1 MLKKALL
8 LLFIIFTVVSCK
20 KEQYQLKW
28 KLPEGDVLI
37 YKIQMETIDSLS
49 SVTEDN
55 MMVLADM
62 VAKMYGDSI
71 NVPNKTKDLYKGL
84 VRQLNM
90 LTYFS
95 ILRKGPD
102 KDLKIDF
109 ITRQVKE
116 YEQVKYLDIYNKFI
130 RKAFFKGSLTPNGKL
145 LSEKGGN
152 VFDPKIN
159 ILFELPDK
167 PVTIGDTWSLN
178 IRPPEHAISKSQL
191 DSIRNIVKFSDLVVE
206 NGDSIAI
213 LEYQLQSPDKSGN
226 AIRFTGKVKF
236 SITQGKWLEYT
247 GILSQKTSGLLPMNH
262 VQKIKLN
269 EISIENYKSLIK
281 QAQKVDIFGDDG
293 QKDKSIPGNI
303 ESSNNNYNVNPTI
316 SNCPEVFRIQLLA
329 AQQPV
334 KDKKIEFKN
343 IPYQIDEIVV
353 NPGEKF
359 KYKYTVGKE
368 CEKGKATELLNQ
380 ILKLGYSKAYIIKTK
395 GNL

>member
-8 LLFIIFTVVSCK
+8 LLFIIFTVISCK

-28 KLPEGDVLI
+28 KLTEGDVLI

-55 MMVLADM
+55 MTVLADM

-71 NVPNKTKDLYKGL
+71 NVPGETKDLYKGL

-102 KDLKIDF
+102 KNLKIDF
-109 ITRQVKE
+109 LTKQVKE
-116 YEQVKYLDIYNKFI
+116 YEQVKYLDIYHKFI

-145 LSEKGGN
+145 ISEKGGN

-159 ILFELPDK
+159 ILFELPEK
-167 PVTIGDTWSLN
+167 PISIGDTWSLN
-178 IRPPEHAISKSQL
+178 IRPPEHAISKAQM
-191 DSIRNIVKFSDLVVE
+191 DSIKNEVRFSDVVVE
-206 NGDSIAI
+206 NGDTIAI
-213 LEYQLQSPDKSGN
+213 LDYQLQSPDKSGN
-226 AIRFTGKVKF
+226 AIRFAGKVKF

-262 VQKIKLN
+262 VQRIKLN
-269 EISIENYKSLIK
+269 EISVETYKSLIK
-281 QAQKVDIFGDDG
+281 QAQKVDIFGDDE
-293 QKDKSIPGNI
+293 KTENNIPGNN
-303 ESSNNNYNVNPTI
+303 ELMNVNNKDN
-316 SNCPEVFRIQLLA
+316 SSVGNCPEVFRVQLLA

-334 KDKKIEFKN
+334 KDKKSEFKN
-343 IPYQIDEIVV
+343 INYPIDEIVI

-380 ILKLGYSKAYIIKTK
+380 IMKLGYSKAYIIKTK